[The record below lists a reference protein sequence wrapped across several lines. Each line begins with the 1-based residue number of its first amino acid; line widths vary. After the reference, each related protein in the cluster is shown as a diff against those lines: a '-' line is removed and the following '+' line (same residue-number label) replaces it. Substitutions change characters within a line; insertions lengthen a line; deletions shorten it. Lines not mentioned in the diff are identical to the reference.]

1 VLRNK
6 IILIVV
12 LTISAVSLIHAA
24 VNVAAERAEAMAT
37 LAAKQERAI
46 ATAASMLA
54 MSFPG
59 HVEADF
65 ADDGRLTRVRARVIP
80 EFQSH
85 QLIDKIGRSI
95 GDTVTVFELDDTD
108 GDFRRRTTN
117 ITRADGTRAVGT
129 ELGLQNP
136 VHAVVSRGETYR
148 GAAVILG
155 RDYQTIYMPIFG
167 FLDPTEVIG
176 LLYVGVDQSALGAL
190 VREVMLQKA
199 IETLAVVL
207 AVGGLIWLMLS
218 RILGGLGRIDRA
230 TAALAAGDRSIEIP
244 EQDRDDE
251 VGQIARGLESLRA
264 NLAEAEAASAE
275 AIAAQTAARED
286 LARMLA
292 ELELEV
298 ASVVQAVSQGDFT
311 CHISRHFDAPELQ
324 ALAQAVTSLRDRMQD
339 FVGDIGCTLKAMAEG
354 DLTKAMPE
362 GYTGAYAAVADDAN
376 ETLGRL
382 GALLADVRWAI
393 EDGLQSVAQID
404 QAARDLSE
412 RAEAQAAALE
422 ETAATMEQMAAS
434 VRSNASALTEA
445 ESAALSARETTKGG
459 AAAAASAVDSVGR
472 IAESSGRIGDILGV
486 IDSIAFQTNLLA
498 LNAAVEAAR
507 AGDAGKGFA
516 VVAAEVGNLARRSS
530 QAAKDIAGLIASSQ
544 GSVKEGV
551 EMVRGAGTALER
563 IDDEIDHLASRVA
576 NVSMAGREQAQ
587 GIDEVNRAVASLDQM
602 TQENAGLTE
611 NAAAHAGQLNRE
623 MVRLSQLVA
632 GLRIAQRHGEPG
644 HSDRRHPKPSP
655 QIPAPGATAELRKAG

>member
-1 VLRNK
+1 
-6 IILIVV
+6 
-12 LTISAVSLIHAA
+12 
-24 VNVAAERAEAMAT
+24 M
-37 LAAKQERAI
+37 
-46 ATAASMLA
+46 
-54 MSFPG
+54 
-59 HVEADF
+59 
-65 ADDGRLTRVRARVIP
+65 
-80 EFQSH
+80 
-85 QLIDKIGRSI
+85 
-95 GDTVTVFELDDTD
+95 
-108 GDFRRRTTN
+108 
-117 ITRADGTRAVGT
+117 TRADGTRAVGT
-129 ELGLQNP
+129 ELGLQSP

-148 GAAVILG
+148 GEAVILG
-155 RDYQTIYMPIFG
+155 HDYQTIYMPIVS

-176 LLYVGVDQSALGAL
+176 LLYVGVDRSALGAL
-190 VREVMLQKA
+190 VRDVMLEKA

-230 TAALAAGDRSIEIP
+230 TAALAAGDRSTEIP

-264 NLAEAEAASAE
+264 NLAAAEAASAE

-311 CHISRHFDAPELQ
+311 CRISRHFDAPELQ
-324 ALAQAVTSLRDRMQD
+324 ALAQAVSALRDRMQD
-339 FVGDIGCTLKAMAEG
+339 FVGDIGRTLKAMAEG

-362 GYTGAYAAVADDAN
+362 GYAGAYGAVAQDAN

-434 VRSNASALTEA
+434 VRSNAGALTEA
-445 ESAALSARETTKGG
+445 ESAALSARETTRGG
-459 AAAAASAVDSVGR
+459 ATAASSAVESVGR

-544 GSVKEGV
+544 SSVKDGV
-551 EMVRGAGTALER
+551 DMVRGAGAALER
-563 IDDEIDHLASRVA
+563 IEEEIDHLASRVA

-611 NAAAHAGQLNRE
+611 SAATHAGQLNRE
-623 MVRLSQLVA
+623 MARLSQLVA

-644 HSDRRHPKPSP
+644 HPDRRRPKPSP
-655 QIPAPGATAELRKAG
+655 QIPAPATELRKAG